1 MFPAGLGSGV
11 SSDRGTARR
20 HFAQVPR
27 RELRQRR
34 GENNSVA
41 ITMALRPSVT
51 ILEGGFWVL
60 WMASPHYTRRQP
72 EQKADFPGREL
83 DACPFH
89 LLPRAVAASSAAT
102 RLPKTPRCKLQKTR
116 LEVVLP
122 PELIPTLRALI
133 ASTPLMS
140 LPLFCLPTPLAI
152 AGPCLL
158 SCPNV
163 ADKTL

>member
-1 MFPAGLGSGV
+1 MTLHT
-11 SSDRGTARR
+11 GTAEGIQAKKRR
-20 HFAQVPR
+20 KQFCCHHNGFKAMCHNIGGR
-27 RELRQRR
+27 FS
-34 GENNSVA
+34 GSVDGLPPLHPQA
-41 ITMALRPSVT
+41 ART
-51 ILEGGFWVL
+51 EG
-60 WMASPHYTRRQP
+60 R
-72 EQKADFPGREL
+72 FPGEGTRCVPL
-83 DACPFH
+83 SPAAPG
-89 LLPRAVAASSAAT
+89 LPRAVAASSAAT